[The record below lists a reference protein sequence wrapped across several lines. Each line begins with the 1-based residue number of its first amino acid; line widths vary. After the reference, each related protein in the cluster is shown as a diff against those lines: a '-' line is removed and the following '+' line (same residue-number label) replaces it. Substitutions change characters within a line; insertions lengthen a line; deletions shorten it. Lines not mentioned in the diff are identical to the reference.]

1 MVPVSESFKQQITL
15 QSPLLNM
22 SDPHGVTAGV
32 LMLGENPMIV
42 ASRPIV
48 HTDFSGIPSG
58 VVIMGR
64 YLDPAEVSYLA
75 SLTQPSLQFVRVK
88 DPTLPPTLLSEL
100 EARGTDDTPVILTS
114 GRTNVSGYALIKDIY
129 GNDALVLQITQP
141 RDIYQQGISTTIEYI
156 LIILAICLAFGV
168 AIILIIDQLVLSRLS
183 TLNQQ
188 VQTIS
193 RGTDASKRVELSDDD
208 EFFHLAGGIN
218 QMLETIYTTQQ
229 RLLVSETRFRQFT
242 DLIPQI
248 IFELDISGNLT
259 YLNKFGMELTGM
271 TPEDIGPLTRS
282 GTFILPDEQ
291 DELLEN
297 LKSGS
302 NTQKSSGKVYSLVK
316 KDGTRIK
323 AIISIAPII
332 LNGTL
337 QGFRGSAFDITDRIA
352 LEDALSESQKYLK
365 TLLWSIQVGII
376 VIDADTHII
385 IDANPAALNII
396 KMTREELVNSS
407 CHESFCPDEEGR
419 CLITDQGNY
428 LDNVERTL
436 RTGDGRVL
444 SIIKSVVP
452 IMLKGRNCLLE
463 TFIDNTARKQIEEE
477 LRQSTDLIT
486 GILQASPVGVCQL
499 DALGNIIFVNDMFSK
514 ITGIPLDQVNGRYW
528 ADIFQS
534 EDCSPLL
541 PTIDTACQEMRILK
555 SEIHYIHPD
564 GSKYWLI
571 WQIVPLIDHTNQ
583 LTGWL
588 GTFAD
593 ITERK
598 KVEDALMES
607 EEKYRAL
614 IENTPDLLFSADLD
628 GNVTYISPQVNQ
640 YGYLEEDIISH
651 PLFNLIHPEERLL
664 IAEKFHI
671 ELNKNARFFSTF
683 RLLDKWENIHWF
695 EEKSFLQLNTFGEP
709 IGSYGVLRDVSER
722 RRAEDAIEL
731 ANKKLN
737 LMNNIT
743 RHDIL
748 NTVTGLLGCVD
759 MANATDSE
767 DERTLLLQDIK
778 NLSKTIQRQIAFTKE
793 YQEVGVNLPI
803 WQDVG
808 EVLQGIL
815 VNFEGSGL
823 RFVIDL
829 EHVEIYAD
837 PLLEKVFYNLVDNA
851 IRYGENITT
860 IQFYQVN
867 SDDGFS
873 LICED
878 DGVGIPVDMKDYI
891 FERGVG
897 KNTGMG
903 LFLSREILGITKIEF
918 HENGI
923 PGKGARFEMYISR
936 GTFRFI
942 TEF

>member
-1 MVPVSESFKQQITL
+1 
-15 QSPLLNM
+15 
-22 SDPHGVTAGV
+22 
-32 LMLGENPMIV
+32 ML
-42 ASRPIV
+42 
-48 HTDFSGIPSG
+48 
-58 VVIMGR
+58 
-64 YLDPAEVSYLA
+64 
-75 SLTQPSLQFVRVK
+75 K
-88 DPTLPPTLLSEL
+88 D
-100 EARGTDDTPVILTS
+100 
-114 GRTNVSGYALIKDIY
+114 
-129 GNDALVLQITQP
+129 
-141 RDIYQQGISTTIEYI
+141 
-156 LIILAICLAFGV
+156 
-168 AIILIIDQLVLSRLS
+168 
-183 TLNQQ
+183 
-188 VQTIS
+188 
-193 RGTDASKRVELSDDD
+193 
-208 EFFHLAGGIN
+208 
-218 QMLETIYTTQQ
+218 
-229 RLLVSETRFRQFT
+229 
-242 DLIPQI
+242 
-248 IFELDISGNLT
+248 
-259 YLNKFGMELTGM
+259 
-271 TPEDIGPLTRS
+271 
-282 GTFILPDEQ
+282 
-291 DELLEN
+291 
-297 LKSGS
+297 LKLGS
-302 NTQKSSGKVYSLVK
+302 NIKKSSGKVYSLVK

-323 AIISIAPII
+323 AIVSIAPII
-332 LNGTL
+332 QNCTL

-352 LEDALSESQKYLK
+352 LEDALSESQKYLQ

-376 VIDADTHII
+376 VIDAETHII

-396 KMTREELVNSS
+396 KITREELVNYS
-407 CHESFCPDEEGR
+407 CHKRFCLDEEGG
-419 CLITDQGNY
+419 CPITDQRNC
-428 LDNVERTL
+428 LDNVEQTL
-436 RTGDGRVL
+436 RTGDGSTL

-477 LRQSTDLIT
+477 LRQSTNLIT
-486 GILQASPVGVCQL
+486 GILQASPVGVCRL
-499 DALGNIIFVNDMFSK
+499 DQRGKIIFINETFSK
-514 ITGIPLDQVNGRYW
+514 ITGLTLDQVNGRSW
-528 ADIFQS
+528 ADIFQL
-534 EDCSPLL
+534 EGHQFLL
-541 PTIDTACQEMRILK
+541 DTIGTENRDKRMMNAETR
-555 SEIHYIHPD
+555 YIHPA
-564 GSKYWLI
+564 GSEYWLF
-571 WQIVPLIDHTNQ
+571 WQAVPLVDCSNK
-583 LTGWL
+583 LAGWV
-588 GTFAD
+588 GTIAD

-598 KVEDALMES
+598 KIEDALKES

-614 IENTPDLLFSADLD
+614 TENTPDLLFSADLD

-640 YGYLEEDIISH
+640 YGYLGEDIIGY
-651 PLFNLIHPEERLL
+651 PLFNLIHPDERQQ
-664 IAEKFHI
+664 IAENFHI

-683 RLLDKWENIHWF
+683 RFLDKWEHIHWF
-695 EEKSFLQLNTFGEP
+695 EGRIFLRLNTFGEP
-709 IGSYGVLRDVSER
+709 VGSYGVLRDGSER
-722 RRAEDAIEL
+722 KRAEEAIEL

-767 DERTLLLQDIK
+767 DERTLLLLDIRH
-778 NLSKTIQRQIAFTKE
+778 LSKTIQRQIAFTKE

-878 DGVGIPVDMKDYI
+878 DGVGIPRDMKDYI

-923 PGKGARFEMYISR
+923 PGKGARFEMYIPR
-936 GTFRFI
+936 GTFRFV
-942 TEF
+942 T